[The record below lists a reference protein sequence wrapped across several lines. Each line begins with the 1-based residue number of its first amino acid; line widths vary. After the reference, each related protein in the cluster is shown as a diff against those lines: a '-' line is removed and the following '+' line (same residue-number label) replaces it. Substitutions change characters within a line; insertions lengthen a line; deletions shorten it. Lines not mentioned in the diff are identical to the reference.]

1 MVAFAGGS
9 GITPVFSLLRSALIS
24 STRNTR
30 LFYANR
36 SRDSVIFDEALA
48 SLNDSHSGRF
58 VVHHHLDAERGFVT
72 SAHVNAFIAHAEN
85 IAAADYYICG
95 PGPFMDIV
103 QTALRAAGV
112 PADRLHLEHFEVA
125 EMPVD
130 PPAASGEMV
139 TEEVTIELQRCTI
152 TVPYSRGDTLLQTAR
167 MAGLQAPSSCEVGSC
182 GTCMARLTQGSAR
195 MINNDALEDDE
206 VDDGWVLTCQ
216 SLPTSRTVRVAYRNE
231 HSRGRL
237 DEAQPMSKVAVV
249 TGGASGMGEA
259 TCHELGRRGLKVAV
273 LDLNEEAAQRVT
285 DDLRA
290 NGVTAIGVGADVTD
304 RPAVEHAFAKV
315 RSELGP
321 TTILVTSAGLF
332 GFSAFT
338 EITAESWARIIDVN
352 LTGTFHCC
360 QVALP
365 DMLDAKW
372 GRIVMI
378 SSSSAQR
385 GSPFA
390 AHYAASKGGVMT
402 LTKSLAREYAP
413 HGITVNNIPPSGIET
428 PMQHQGQAAG
438 YLGSNEQLASNI
450 PVGHL
455 GTGADIAA
463 AVGFLCSDEAGFIT
477 GQVLGVN
484 GGAVM

>member
-1 MVAFAGGS
+1 
-9 GITPVFSLLRSALIS
+9 
-24 STRNTR
+24 
-30 LFYANR
+30 
-36 SRDSVIFDEALA
+36 
-48 SLNDSHSGRF
+48 
-58 VVHHHLDAERGFVT
+58 
-72 SAHVNAFIAHAEN
+72 
-85 IAAADYYICG
+85 
-95 PGPFMDIV
+95 
-103 QTALRAAGV
+103 
-112 PADRLHLEHFEVA
+112 
-125 EMPVD
+125 
-130 PPAASGEMV
+130 
-139 TEEVTIELQRCTI
+139 
-152 TVPYSRGDTLLQTAR
+152 
-167 MAGLQAPSSCEVGSC
+167 
-182 GTCMARLTQGSAR
+182 
-195 MINNDALEDDE
+195 
-206 VDDGWVLTCQ
+206 
-216 SLPTSRTVRVAYRNE
+216 
-231 HSRGRL
+231 
-237 DEAQPMSKVAVV
+237 
-249 TGGASGMGEA
+249 MGEA

-273 LDLNEEAAQRVT
+273 LDLNEQAAQRVT

-290 NGVTAIGVGADVTD
+290 DGITAIGVGTDVTD

-321 TTILVTSAGLF
+321 ITILVTSAGLF

-338 EITAESWARIIDVN
+338 EITTESWTRIIDVN

-390 AHYAASKGGVMT
+390 AHYAASKGGVIT

-463 AVGFLCSDEAGFIT
+463 AVGFLCSAEASFIT

>member
-1 MVAFAGGS
+1 
-9 GITPVFSLLRSALIS
+9 
-24 STRNTR
+24 
-30 LFYANR
+30 
-36 SRDSVIFDEALA
+36 
-48 SLNDSHSGRF
+48 
-58 VVHHHLDAERGFVT
+58 
-72 SAHVNAFIAHAEN
+72 
-85 IAAADYYICG
+85 
-95 PGPFMDIV
+95 
-103 QTALRAAGV
+103 
-112 PADRLHLEHFEVA
+112 
-125 EMPVD
+125 
-130 PPAASGEMV
+130 
-139 TEEVTIELQRCTI
+139 
-152 TVPYSRGDTLLQTAR
+152 
-167 MAGLQAPSSCEVGSC
+167 
-182 GTCMARLTQGSAR
+182 
-195 MINNDALEDDE
+195 
-206 VDDGWVLTCQ
+206 
-216 SLPTSRTVRVAYRNE
+216 
-231 HSRGRL
+231 
-237 DEAQPMSKVAVV
+237 
-249 TGGASGMGEA
+249 MGEA

-273 LDLNEEAAQRVT
+273 LDLNEQAAQRVT

-290 NGVTAIGVGADVTD
+290 DGITAIGVGADVTD

-315 RSELGP
+315 RGELGP

-332 GFSAFT
+332 GFSPFT
-338 EITAESWARIIDVN
+338 EITIESWTRIIDVN

-365 DMLDAKW
+365 DMLDANW

-402 LTKSLAREYAP
+402 LTKSLAREYAA

-438 YLGSNEQLASNI
+438 FLGSNEQLASNI